1 MKGFASR
8 LPSHSFPKIIALLCP
23 SPVKASILHYTK
35 RSITTLKMLFKIPG
49 FALLLLPATILVTHA
64 RNIRRDDPETVERDG
79 AIFFAPN
86 YATCSDSDYLSVL
99 KETKSVQVQNQCDL
113 AIETVCTRAVADFKK
128 ARNADSTVVNSTN
141 MEPSSAQVGE
151 TYPCEAT
158 ILYSQPKLSTPLILE
173 DCIASFQSIT
183 IECMLLEDWTKHASV
198 GNQGGVRNVIFTPGG
213 GDVDS
218 RYPMWKANNVYNSL
232 PGYMVG
238 PAGWFA
244 MDTGYQF
251 ATDISGT

>member
-1 MKGFASR
+1 
-8 LPSHSFPKIIALLCP
+8 
-23 SPVKASILHYTK
+23 
-35 RSITTLKMLFKIPG
+35 MLSKIPG

-86 YATCSDSDYLSVL
+86 YATCSDSDYLKTL
-99 KETKSVQVQNQCDL
+99 GDTEPVQVQNQCDL
-113 AIETVCTRAVADFKK
+113 AIQTVCTRAVADFEK
-128 ARNADSTVVNSTN
+128 ARNTDSAVVNSTSLG

-151 TYPCEAT
+151 TKPCEAT
-158 ILYSQPKLSTPLILE
+158 ILYSQPKLSTPLTLE
-173 DCIASFQSIT
+173 DCIANFQSIS
-183 IECMLLEDWTKHASV
+183 IECMLRDETWTKHAGV
-198 GNQGGVRNVIFTPGG
+198 GNQGGVRNVIFTPDG

-244 MDTGYQF
+244 MNTGYQF